1 MLGILS
7 FYSFKEDKDD
17 GIDAAQIVRAKKL
30 GVEDEL
36 WGLLGDIGL
45 RVGGRRGLGKV
56 LGVEIW
62 EDRKDYGDG
71 EMGRWGRGFWIFEG
85 LCRI

>member
-1 MLGILS
+1 MI
-7 FYSFKEDKDD
+7 KDD
-17 GIDAAQIVRAKKL
+17 GIDAAQIVRVTEL

-56 LGVEIW
+56 LGVEI
-62 EDRKDYGDG
+62 
-71 EMGRWGRGFWIFEG
+71 
-85 LCRI
+85 